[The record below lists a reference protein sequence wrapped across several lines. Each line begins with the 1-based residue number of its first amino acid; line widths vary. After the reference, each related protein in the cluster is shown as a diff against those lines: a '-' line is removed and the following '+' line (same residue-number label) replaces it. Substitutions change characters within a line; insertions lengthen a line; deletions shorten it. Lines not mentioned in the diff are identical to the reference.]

1 MLPGQG
7 AHQPGLGSKALFYT
21 ETELQEVLMDVLEE
35 PELGCSEVSVAQLS
49 LFLSL
54 LW

>member
-21 ETELQEVLMDVLEE
+21 ETELQEVLMNVLEE
-35 PELGCSEVSVAQLS
+35 SELGRSDVTGAQLS

-54 LW
+54 LR